1 MLDTVALGLA
11 LASCVPLAGIV
22 LRVRSGR
29 DAARPLHFAR
39 WLQPA
44 TTGLGFAQ
52 LCVGALRFVVSPSAD
67 RLTIAAL
74 QLTLAVA
81 LIALG
86 LVVARWGT
94 SPAPD
99 ESMARR
105 DTRADD
111 GRERAGETVGE
122 TTSARAAERS
132 TPIQVPVSDSRLS
145 GLLFEGSADAIGSPL
160 PTDPAEFDARLMH
173 ANRMQSIGRL
183 AGGIAHDFNNLLTSI
198 LTSAEMAQEALPAEH
213 NVTPDLL
220 EIRRAGTRASEL
232 TRQLLAFARRDV
244 SRPRI
249 VDANALVG
257 NLSTMLRRVLGET
270 ITLRISLASDLP
282 LLHADPAQLEQVLV
296 NLAVNARDAM
306 PAGGELQLRTS
317 RGYPARR
324 GGGSAVATGVVLE
337 VQDNGIGMA
346 PDVRAH
352 VFEPFFTTKHPGRGT
367 GLGLAT
373 CHAIVVSHGG
383 EIEVESTLHEG
394 ATFRVWLPATDEDED
409 ARGATGMASTRATA
423 ATAQQSILVV
433 EDDTDVRASTVRA
446 LRRAGYDVLEAGDG
460 DEALALLA
468 ARATPVDLVV
478 SDIVMPRM
486 GGAAFVQAL
495 GERWPGVRVL
505 FVSGYPGDSPDVRAV
520 EALAIPVLEKPYTPS
535 ILLFEVRLRLEG
547 ARSR

>member
-324 GGGSAVATGVVLE
+324 EGGSAVATGVVLE